1 MGPRMS
7 TWVPNPKVL
16 RLILQ
21 FSTEWSTFLAMGC
34 TTNRRVWTFPR
45 LWVYPWKMIRCSWQ
59 IEIDCLFPNP
69 IAGCISC
76 FWPTCFQL
84 PNVRLKSLDGKKN
97 PMPKKKQTKTDNYLH
112 IKIIK
117 VPALQTQTGTDDRNV
132 TPYFLSD
139 GVLVFG
145 LHRETLCAWCI
156 HMAFHYRH
164 LGGQKLGTPV
174 IGWLIITS

>member
-84 PNVRLKSLDGKKN
+84 PNVRLKSLDGKKIRCPRKN
-97 PMPKKKQTKTDNYLH
+97 KQK
-112 IKIIK
+112 
-117 VPALQTQTGTDDRNV
+117 Q
-132 TPYFLSD
+132 
-139 GVLVFG
+139 
-145 LHRETLCAWCI
+145 
-156 HMAFHYRH
+156 
-164 LGGQKLGTPV
+164 
-174 IGWLIITS
+174 IITYISKLSKYQPYKPRRVPTIETWLPTFFRMVFWFLVCTGKPYVRDVYTWHSIIDIWVVRNWVPQLLDGW